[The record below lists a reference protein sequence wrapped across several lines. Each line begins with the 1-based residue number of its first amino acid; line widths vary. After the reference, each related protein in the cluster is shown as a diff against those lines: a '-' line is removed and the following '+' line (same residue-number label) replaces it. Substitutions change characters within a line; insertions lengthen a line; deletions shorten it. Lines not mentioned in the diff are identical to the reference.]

1 MMNQYNINGTIV
13 SSNLKREVITEI
25 TEPQISYPYNFTNQI
40 RKITQTFITGT
51 EYLPPFDP
59 HLKHPIFNTALLISQ
74 TNGSIEPT
82 GFTTFTR
89 EYLEFTSSSVLA
101 VPSTLTF
108 NYPSIY
114 VGTAYNLRSQNSE
127 DQDTDQFS
135 YAFIRQKTLTKN
147 VPVEERWE
155 LIDIGSPFLS
165 GDYEDQVLLIGSE
178 IQYGGY
184 TWEIRGMSTGG
195 ITLTRVED
203 FKVISLNIIRG
214 DPAFNFEP
222 DFSRLTDISK
232 FNVKDT
238 YNTSYINSVYRNR
251 VGSNEIEDLDLGN
264 TQVVDFVDNATS
276 PTTEEYLELVKNKT
290 KVPLADST
298 ITHIGGYAY
307 IRKTKYG
314 ILQ

>member
-1 MMNQYNINGTIV
+1 MMNEYNINGNLV
-13 SSNLKREVITEI
+13 SSNLKRNEVTTISAPLIT
-25 TEPQISYPYNFTNQI
+25 YPYSFTNQI
-40 RKITQTFITGT
+40 RKITQQFITGSDNV
-51 EYLPPFDP
+51 PAFDP
-59 HLKHPIFNTALLISQ
+59 HLKHPTFNTALLIAQ
-74 TNGSIEPT
+74 KNEDIEIT
-82 GFTTFTR
+82 GFTKFTR
-89 EYLEFTSSSVLA
+89 EYLEFTSTSVVA
-101 VPSTLTF
+101 VPSTISF
-108 NYPSIY
+108 SYPSIY
-114 VGTAYNLRSQNSE
+114 VGTNYNLRSQNSE

-155 LIDIGSPFLS
+155 LIDVGSPFLS

-276 PTTEEYLELVKNKT
+276 PTTEEYLELVKNKS